1 MLFRGRNNFD
11 KCGHKTVEH
20 RTTARPITDG
30 PVYVASLT
38 CPNEEGNRLSVG
50 DRERSRDY
58 ETSDRLL
65 RSCAA
70 SVCRSCV
77 LVDLSPPEVEAIVS
91 ERLNQETQEETQLRR
106 TLDVLRN
113 TLD

>member
-1 MLFRGRNNFD
+1 MLFKGRNNFD
-11 KCGHKTVEH
+11 RCAHKTIERHSSV
-20 RTTARPITDG
+20 RAITDG

-38 CPNEEGNRLSVG
+38 CPNEEGNKLSVG
-50 DRERSRDY
+50 DLERSRDP

-65 RSCAA
+65 RRCAA

-77 LVDLSPPEVEAIVS
+77 LVDLSPPEVEAVVL
-91 ERLNQETQEETQLRR
+91 ERLSQETQEEAQTRQMLN
-106 TLDVLRN
+106 VLRN